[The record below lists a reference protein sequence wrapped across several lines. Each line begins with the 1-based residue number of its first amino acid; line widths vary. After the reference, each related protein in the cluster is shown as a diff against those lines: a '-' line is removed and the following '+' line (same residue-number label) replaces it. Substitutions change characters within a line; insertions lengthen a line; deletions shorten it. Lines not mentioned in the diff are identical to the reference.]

1 MPFIG
6 NIGAPELIIIA
17 IIALVIFGP
26 GKLPEV
32 AQSLGRG
39 VREFRKAAS
48 DVNDAASLD
57 PAPPSPTATAP
68 APPVATMVAPPPN
81 PAMAATPPATSAQ
94 ADAPAAMPVVPATPA
109 TPVVP
114 ETPVAPAEPPQG
126 DAGQPTA

>member
-1 MPFIG
+1 MPFLG

-48 DVNDAASLD
+48 DVTDATKID
-57 PAPPSPTATAP
+57 AP
-68 APPVATMVAPPPN
+68 AP
-81 PAMAATPPATSAQ
+81 
-94 ADAPAAMPVVPATPA
+94 TPA

-114 ETPVAPAEPPQG
+114 PASANVPPVASASPPAEPPSG
-126 DAGQPTA
+126 DAGQPSA

>member
-39 VREFRKAAS
+39 VREFRKAAT
-48 DVNDAASLD
+48 DVSDAASLD
-57 PAPPSPTATAP
+57 PAPPTPTTASTLPPTAPPPTAAPAAASTAVAAAPAASAPAAAP
-68 APPVATMVAPPPN
+68 APPAPAEAPVAP
-81 PAMAATPPATSAQ
+81 
-94 ADAPAAMPVVPATPA
+94 
-109 TPVVP
+109 
-114 ETPVAPAEPPQG
+114 PAEPPQG
-126 DAGQPTA
+126 DAGQPSA

>member
-39 VREFRKAAS
+39 VREFRKAAT
-48 DVNDAASLD
+48 DVSESTSLD
-57 PAPPSPTATAP
+57 PAPPAGPSMAP
-68 APPVATMVAPPPN
+68 ATPPVAPPAAAPVAPSPFG
-81 PAMAATPPATSAQ
+81 
-94 ADAPAAMPVVPATPA
+94 ATPA
-109 TPVVP
+109 A
-114 ETPVAPAEPPQG
+114 ETPAGSTSTTEAPAVPSPTEPPQG
-126 DAGQPTA
+126 DAGQPSA

>member
-1 MPFIG
+1 MPFLG

-39 VREFRKAAS
+39 VREFRKAAT
-48 DVNDAASLD
+48 DVTEATKLE
-57 PAPPSPTATAP
+57 PT
-68 APPVATMVAPPPN
+68 V
-81 PAMAATPPATSAQ
+81 TP
-94 ADAPAAMPVVPATPA
+94 TPA

-114 ETPVAPAEPPQG
+114 PASANVPPVAEAAPPAAPAPPAEPPSG
-126 DAGQPTA
+126 DAGQPSA

>member
-1 MPFIG
+1 MPFLG

-48 DVNDAASLD
+48 DVTEATKLEPAATPTP
-57 PAPPSPTATAP
+57 PAAPTPTASSNT
-68 APPVATMVAPPPN
+68 PPVAAPP
-81 PAMAATPPATSAQ
+81 
-94 ADAPAAMPVVPATPA
+94 APV
-109 TPVVP
+109 
-114 ETPVAPAEPPQG
+114 EPAEPPSG
-126 DAGQPTA
+126 DAGQPSA

>member
-39 VREFRKAAS
+39 VREFRKDAT
-48 DVNDAASLD
+48 DVSESTSLD
-57 PAPPSPTATAP
+57 PAPPPATP
-68 APPVATMVAPPPN
+68 MAT
-81 PAMAATPPATSAQ
+81 ATPPAV
-94 ADAPAAMPVVPATPA
+94 MPPPVTPA
-109 TPVVP
+109 VGT
-114 ETPVAPAEPPQG
+114 TPVAQAPASGASPADPAPASAAESPAEPPQG
-126 DAGQPTA
+126 DAGQPSA

>member
-1 MPFIG
+1 MPFLG

-17 IIALVIFGP
+17 VIALIIFGP

-48 DVNDAASLD
+48 DV
-57 PAPPSPTATAP
+57 TEATKL
-68 APPVATMVAPPPN
+68 
-81 PAMAATPPATSAQ
+81 
-94 ADAPAAMPVVPATPA
+94 DAPAAQAPAATT

-114 ETPVAPAEPPQG
+114 PASAAIPPVAPAAPPAEPPSG
-126 DAGQPTA
+126 DAGQPSA

>member
-1 MPFIG
+1 MPFLG

-17 IIALVIFGP
+17 VIALIIFGP

-48 DVNDAASLD
+48 DVTEATKLDEPAAQ
-57 PAPPSPTATAP
+57 AP
-68 APPVATMVAPPPN
+68 A
-81 PAMAATPPATSAQ
+81 
-94 ADAPAAMPVVPATPA
+94 PA

-114 ETPVAPAEPPQG
+114 PASAAIPPVAPAAPTAEPPSG
-126 DAGQPTA
+126 DAGQPSA

>member
-39 VREFRKAAS
+39 VREFRKAAT
-48 DVNDAASLD
+48 DVSDAANLD
-57 PAPPSPTATAP
+57 PAPPSPTASVPVPPTTTAP
-68 APPVATMVAPPPN
+68 LTN
-81 PAMAATPPATSAQ
+81 PAAQATPSAPAPATSAA
-94 ADAPAAMPVVPATPA
+94 ADSAQVDAPSAPAA
-109 TPVVP
+109 
-114 ETPVAPAEPPQG
+114 APAAPVEPPQG
-126 DAGQPTA
+126 DAGQPSA